1 MKKGKNSCTLLA
13 FVSGR
18 LELCSVY
25 SWSELASIGPTSF
38 CSNSSFCFLTFCCLT
53 WVSGG

>member
-25 SWSELASIGPTSF
+25 SWSELGGV
-38 CSNSSFCFLTFCCLT
+38 SSVESVACTDVQPGVLAF
-53 WVSGG
+53 